1 VGVDGSFT
9 ITANLPS
16 NVTLGGHVL
25 QIVGS
30 STQGAVRAVALGVAI
45 VSDEQVDERTIR
57 IQGSRQGRT
66 VVVTGQTTFM
76 LGERVVP
83 LIQLPGQTGHTAGRA
98 RPGVRTDGSFTW
110 QRRGGKKIAVI
121 FTTEDGN
128 VRSDRIV
135 IPAR

>member
-1 VGVDGSFT
+1 
-9 ITANLPS
+9 
-16 NVTLGGHVL
+16 
-25 QIVGS
+25 
-30 STQGAVRAVALGVAI
+30 
-45 VSDEQVDERTIR
+45 VSEQPVYERTIS
-57 IQGSRQGRT
+57 IQGSRLGRS
-66 VVVTGQTTFM
+66 VVVAGQTSSM
-76 LGERVVP
+76 VGERVVP

-121 FTTEDGN
+121 FTTEDRN